1 MKTAYARHIVIAT
14 ILFFINIVVIT
25 IFNVSS
31 LLSLGYTC
39 ILFLLFNRF
48 FTEKKLR
55 TRNFFAF
62 QVLLFIVLGVY
73 TFNLIAW
80 PDWLGLGL
88 DGSVGAVGTDSPRFY
103 LGLVSDDRLIPR
115 ELNKDMFWFV
125 FNNSY
130 VNLLKVVYPFPIYHP
145 LTILIPNVL
154 GLSFIPYYTYKVA
167 STASSQEKVAK
178 LAFILV
184 LFCPMLITNGA
195 ILIRDGWTAF
205 FTIVSIYYAQEKKII
220 PYLIAIVLLSYLRI
234 STGILVFVCSLSIW
248 NKALFENRKN
258 RNRLIG
264 LILIVVVSLSFVSPV
279 ISDYIQ
285 YKNISFGRD
294 EFVESFIG
302 KDQNSTTYK
311 LFTLPMYLRIPASF
325 IFFFS
330 YPYLS
335 LGSITSSVFDIRGF
349 LTGIIMPLLFIVYFR
364 YMISGI
370 VYSFIQKNAKDIKT
384 LVIILFVFIA
394 AVSMISLQ
402 LRHRTA
408 IMPLYYILI
417 AYGFYNNKL
426 ITRQIGSIYMVCYI
440 MIQIVFLF

>member
-167 STASSQEKVAK
+167 STASCQEKVAK

-234 STGILVFVCSLSIW
+234 STGILVLVCSMLFW
-248 NKALFENRKN
+248 KNALFVNKKYRY
-258 RNRLIG
+258 RFIG
-264 LILIVVVSLSFVSPV
+264 LIFIIIVSLSFLLPV
-279 ISDYIQ
+279 ILDYIQ
-285 YKNISFGRD
+285 TKNISFGRD
-294 EFVESFIG
+294 DFVESFIG
-302 KDQNSTTYK
+302 KDSTAYR
-311 LFTLPMYLRIPASF
+311 LYILPIYLRIPASF
-325 IFFFS
+325 SFFFS

-335 LGSITSSVFDIRGF
+335 LGSITSNAFDVRGF

-370 VYSFIQKNAKDIKT
+370 VYSFIQKNKNEIKT
-384 LVIILFVFIA
+384 LVIILVVFIA
-394 AVSMISLQ
+394 AISMISLQ

-417 AYGFYNNKL
+417 AYGFYNNKS
-426 ITRQIGSIYMVCYI
+426 ITRQIGSIYLVFYI

>member
-1 MKTAYARHIVIAT
+1 METKTYDRHKIIAT
-14 ILFFINIVVIT
+14 LLFFINIVVIT
-25 IFNVSS
+25 LFNVSS
-31 LLSLGYTC
+31 LLSLGYTT

-55 TRNFFAF
+55 THNFFAF
-62 QVLLFIVLGVY
+62 QVLLFVTLVIY
-73 TFNLIAW
+73 TSNLIAW
-80 PDWLGLGL
+80 PDFLGLTPNIRG
-88 DGSVGAVGTDSPRFY
+88 VGTDDAKFY
-103 LGLVSDDRLIPR
+103 AGVTDNIHNLPESAAYYSYWRIT
-115 ELNKDMFWFV
+115 NV
-125 FNNSY
+125 FSNF
-130 VNLLKVVYPFPIYHP
+130 LKVLYPFPIYHP
-145 LTILIPNVL
+145 LTILIPNIL
-154 GLSFIPYYTYKVA
+154 GLSFIPYFTYKVA
-167 STASSQEKVAK
+167 LKASSEEKVAK

-184 LFCPMLITNGA
+184 LFCPMLIINGA
-195 ILIRDGWTAF
+195 ILMRDGWTAF

-220 PYLIAIVLLSYLRI
+220 PFLIAIVLLSYLRI
-234 STGILVFVCSLSIW
+234 STGILVFVCSLLIW

-258 RNRLIG
+258 RFRFIG
-264 LILIVVVSLSFVSPV
+264 LLLIVIVSLSFFLPL

-285 YKNISFGRD
+285 TENISFGRD
-294 EFVESFIG
+294 SFVESFIG
-302 KDQNSTTYK
+302 EDSTAYK
-311 LFTLPMYLRIPASF
+311 LYMLPLYLRIPASF

-335 LGSITSSVFDIRGF
+335 LESITSNAFDIRGF

-394 AVSMISLQ
+394 AISMISLQ

-426 ITRQIGSIYMVCYI
+426 ITRQIGGIYMVCYI